1 MRRREFVAG
10 VSVAALSP
18 FAVHAEP
25 GEPMRRVG
33 ILVAQVEC
41 FSG

>member
-10 VSVAALSP
+10 VAAAALSP

-33 ILVAQVEC
+33 ILVAHVEW